1 MEIRHCGGDVKQG
14 HKNRKG
20 FALIEL
26 SIVLVI
32 IGIIIG
38 AVLKG
43 QDLINSAR
51 AKKFASWAKQW
62 EISQWTY
69 LDRKGRFAG
78 DANING
84 IMGDQTSTI
93 DETSN
98 SNTALDEIANANF
111 INPPTTTITLGSF
124 RFFMKMGF
132 NTVSGTSKNVIV
144 ICKSDACTTAFTAD
158 ELVCFESFDTATDG
172 TADAGAGNVR
182 AATAVTLAAG
192 SGNEVVAATTDV
204 TASSTVWGTTHV
216 ALVYYFDRPR

>member
-1 MEIRHCGGDVKQG
+1 M
-14 HKNRKG
+14 
-20 FALIEL
+20 
-26 SIVLVI
+26 I

-51 AKKFASWAKQW
+51 SKKFINWAKQW

-84 IMGDQTSTI
+84 VMGDQTTTI
-93 DETSN
+93 DETS
-98 SNTALDEIANANF
+98 SPNTGTDEIANANF

-132 NTVSGTSKNVIV
+132 NTVSGTNKNVIV

-158 ELVCFESFDTATDG
+158 EIVYFESFDASTDG

-182 AATAVTLAAG
+182 AATAVTLAAT
-192 SGNEVVAATTDV
+192 SGNEVVTATTDV
-204 TASSTVWGTTHV
+204 TTTPIAWGTTHV